1 MSTASK
7 HKPKVDRNVPT
18 PPETLKLE
26 KDNTYLTIKTKYAAF
41 KRSFAN
47 KYVNAIIFAVLILM
61 AGIAGYRSINYVS
74 ERQPGTDSGVFCGV
88 AMHLLEGKLIYRD
101 VWDHKQPMIYFLDAI
116 ALSLGGRSIDSV
128 RNMERVF
135 GFCGA
140 ILLFLILFLIFGNK
154 WLAFLMSIFFT
165 LSFYMHAFQ
174 QGNLTEEYGAFFVLF
189 GVFFAVLSQQ
199 SEAKKSVAFAAM
211 SGTSFAIA
219 FFIKEPFL
227 LSAIP
232 WFLYILIKKQQSRRQ
247 RLTRNGFFVIG
258 AIIPLA
264 LILIYLIANGVLK
277 DWIEVIVYNLHY
289 SGMGQKTTP
298 IITRVREN
306 MVYMQK
312 YIFNTSMTAMFCFNA
327 GIVSI
332 FCFSFQKKYKYFPL
346 IAVIAFIAEYFAT
359 IIAPRKYG
367 HYYMQPIV
375 SYILT
380 GGCGVALLL
389 YLFENAKA
397 WKPGVII
404 GLLLSFFVLDSY
416 TCKYY
421 IERLKKPSVQANID
435 PIAYYIRKNTSEDDC
450 IWINSAHL
458 SRYYL
463 ETGRLSPTKFSYP
476 LPRFFK
482 DSLYSTAEEKI
493 ALLKR
498 DLQNKPPKFI
508 VSEYV
513 FMDFMTQNNITEWI
527 NNNYVKVASSGTKSS
542 ERDTRIEL
550 YLHRSYTNDKQ
561 AN

>member
-1 MSTASK
+1 M
-7 HKPKVDRNVPT
+7 HKKNGKTSATKSDVRDTKT
-18 PPETLKLE
+18 PMVVLRT
-26 KDNTYLTIKTKYAAF
+26 
-41 KRSFAN
+41 N
-47 KYVNAIIFAVLILM
+47 KYLNTIALLIMLVIVS
-61 AGIAGYRSINYVS
+61 IAGWRSINYVS
-74 ERQPGTDSGVFCGV
+74 GIRPGTDSGVFSSSGFH
-88 AMHLLEGKLIYRD
+88 MIQGKVLYKDI
-101 VWDHKQPMIYFLDAI
+101 WDHKPPMVHFLNSF
-116 ALSLGGRSIDSV
+116 ALKTGDRSINSV

-135 GFCGA
+135 AVCGA
-140 ILLFLILFLIFGNK
+140 ICLFFIFQILFANK
-154 WLAFLMSIFFT
+154 LLAFLMSILFT
-165 LSFYMHAFQ
+165 LSFYMHVFQ

-211 SGTSFAIA
+211 SGIFFAMA
-219 FFIKEPFL
+219 FFTKEPFL
-227 LSAIP
+227 FSAIP
-232 WFLYILIKKQQSRRQ
+232 WFLYILVKKQQSWRQ

-258 AIIPLA
+258 AMVPLT
-264 LILIYLIANGVLK
+264 LILIYLIANGALK
-277 DWIEVIVYNLHY
+277 DWIDVIVYNLHY
-289 SGMGQKTTP
+289 SSGVDHRTTP
-298 IITRVREN
+298 FITRVREN
-306 MVYMQK
+306 MTYMQK

-359 IIAPRKYG
+359 IISPRKYG

-389 YLFENAKA
+389 YLFENVKA

-416 TCKYY
+416 TCKHY
-421 IERLKKPSVQANID
+421 IKRLKKPSVQANID
-435 PIAYYIRKNTSEDDC
+435 PISHYIRKNTSEDDR
-450 IWINSAHL
+450 IWINSGHL

-463 ETGRLSPTKFSYP
+463 NTGRLSPTKFSYP
-476 LPRFFK
+476 FPHFFK

-498 DLQNKPPKFI
+498 ELQNKPPKFI
-508 VSEYV
+508 VSEYS
-513 FMDFMTQNNITEWI
+513 FMDFMTHNNITEWI
-527 NNNYVKVASSGTKSS
+527 NNNYVKVASTGTKSS
-542 ERDTRIEL
+542 EKDTRIEL